1 MFKIKHRRF
10 SKITLYIHAKSAKQ
24 RPQPEREV
32 REDPHR
38 YPGPP
43 IYATV
48 AARLTNAENL

>member
-32 REDPHR
+32 REDTQI
-38 YPGPP
+38 YPGPH

-48 AARLTNAENL
+48 AASLTNAENC